1 MQHWTNLG
9 RQFHADRKVSE
20 EVERVCA
27 AATLACVVLLNAP
40 GVVRVVAGWVVV
52 VVVVGMV
59 PASQDRKTIRVYG
72 SGAR

>member
-9 RQFHADRKVSE
+9 RQFDANGKVGE

-27 AATLACVVLLNAP
+27 AATLACVVLLCAP

-52 VVVVGMV
+52 VVGRV
-59 PASQDRKTIRVYG
+59 PASEDRQTIRIYG
-72 SGAR
+72 SRAC